1 MQRGNTATTLFPLLL
16 TAFLAAAT
24 YWLEMASRPT
34 HPDNNG
40 KLRHDPDYIVD
51 NFRVRRFDDT
61 GVLQSTLV
69 AESMRHYP
77 DDDSTVVS
85 APDLTYHRDPP
96 TVVRAREGRIDSTG
110 EHVELIDSVRIT
122 RDGKAGKPPTVLT
135 TARLDAYP
143 DDEIARSHVPVT
155 IIQGLSRTVGNTLDA
170 NNKTG
175 IYVLE
180 GAVRGVYHRNGGLA
194 PPSGTMS
201 PVTAPQPASK
211 PAAKPVAASPKPKAR
226 PVAKAK
232 PRNTPQPSSKNKPKR

>member
-1 MQRGNTATTLFPLLL
+1 MQRGHTATTLFPLLL
-16 TAFLAAAT
+16 AASLAAAT

-51 NFRVRRFDDT
+51 NFRIRRFDDT

-69 AESMRHYP
+69 ADSMRHYP

-85 APDLTYHRDPP
+85 APHITYHRDPP

-110 EHVELIDSVRIT
+110 EHVELIDNVRIT
-122 RDGKAGKPPTVLT
+122 RDGMAGKPATVLT

-143 DDEIARSHVPVT
+143 EDEIARSRVPVT
-155 IIQGLSRTVGNTLDA
+155 IIQGLSRTVGNTMDA
-170 NNKTG
+170 NNQTG
-175 IYVLE
+175 IYVLD
-180 GAVRGVYHRNGGLA
+180 GAVRGVYHRNGGLT

-201 PVTAPQPASK
+201 PVTAPQPAS
-211 PAAKPVAASPKPKAR
+211 KPVAASPKPKAR

-232 PRNTPQPSSKNKPKR
+232 PRNTPKPSSKSNPKR